1 MSAPASGASDSFSF
15 SLDLPVR
22 NEWQNVELLRTSVEN
37 CFQAVF
43 ADLDGKSAISMVT
56 GELVENALKYGDWES
71 EAVRREFRLRVEGD
85 RTRAVVTVQNPVRAG
100 DPGLAEVID
109 TVAWIRTFKTPAD
122 AYRARLLEIAQAT
135 GDAAPSR
142 LGLVRVAYEG
152 NCSVEATVEGTTL
165 TVTAR
170 MQLA

>member
-1 MSAPASGASDSFSF
+1 MSGAEDQFSF

-22 NEWQNVELLRTSVEN
+22 NEWRNVELLRTSVEN

-43 ADLDGKSAISMVT
+43 ADLDGKTAISMVT
-56 GELVENALKYGDWES
+56 GELLENALKYGDWES
-71 EAVRREFRLRVEGD
+71 AEASHAFRLRVEGD
-85 RTRAVVTVQNPVRAG
+85 RARAVVTVQNPVKPD
-100 DPGLAEVID
+100 DPGLREVLD
-109 TVAWIRTFKTPAD
+109 TVAWIRTFKSPGD
-122 AYRARLLEIAQAT
+122 AYRARLLEIAQSE
-135 GDAAPSR
+135 GDSASR

-152 NCSVEATVEGTTL
+152 NCTVEATVDGGTL